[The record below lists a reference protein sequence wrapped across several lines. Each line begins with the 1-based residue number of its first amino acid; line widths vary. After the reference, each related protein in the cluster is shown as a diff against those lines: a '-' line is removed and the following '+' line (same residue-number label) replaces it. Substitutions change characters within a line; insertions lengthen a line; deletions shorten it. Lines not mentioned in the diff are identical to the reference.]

1 MNKYHFLVVST
12 LYPNKIQIRH
22 GIFVESRIKHLRQTG
37 KVELKVIAPVPWFPV
52 KSRWFAAYSK
62 FVDVPEFEI
71 REGIEVYHPRYIVI
85 PKIGMLLTPLFLAF
99 SVFRQ
104 IKKIEKQGFGFDFI
118 DAHYFYPDGV
128 AAAIVAKLLNKAS
141 LITARGTDIN
151 VIANLNLPGKMII
164 WASKIARF
172 NLAVSEPLRQKM
184 LAIGIEPDSTVVSR
198 NGVDLTL
205 FKPLIRD
212 EVRAKW
218 QVTGKLLISV
228 GNLIELKGH
237 HIILEALAS
246 LPDFNLFIVGKGD
259 WQTQLLKLAD
269 DLQVHDRVRFIGEI
283 LQNELAELY
292 TCADALV
299 LASSREGWPNV
310 LLEAMACG
318 TPVIATDAGASRE
331 IVQAAEAGVICENRS
346 SESIVAAVGQ
356 LFADYPDRSKTRQYA
371 EKFSWDETTQGLL
384 QIFSQLQL

>member
-1 MNKYHFLVVST
+1 MNRYHFLVVST

-85 PKIGMLLTPLFLAF
+85 PKIGMLITPLFLAF

-104 IKKIEKQGFGFDFI
+104 IRKIEKQGFGFDFI

-128 AAAIVAKLLNKAS
+128 AAAIVAKLLNKAL

-269 DLQVHDRVRFIGEI
+269 DLQVHDRVRFVGEI

-346 SESIVAAVGQ
+346 SESVVAAVGQ

-384 QIFSQLQL
+384 QIFSQLRL